1 MSSTFTLISAVLTLI
16 LVIDPFGNVPLLL
29 SALKEVEPK
38 RHYRVIARELLI
50 GLAIL
55 LVFLFFGQ
63 QFLSLF
69 HLETQSIT
77 IAGAIIFFVIGLKM
91 IFPRKGDNLYAAD
104 GEPLIVPIALPM
116 IAGPSTLATLMVMV
130 KSWPEKQLSLLAAL
144 LIAWGFTTVVLLV
157 APMLYRILRDR
168 GLAALERLMGMLL
181 LIMAVQMFI
190 NGLRELAPTFHG

>member
-1 MSSTFTLISAVLTLI
+1 MSSTFTLISAILTLI

-38 RHYRVIARELLI
+38 RHYRIIARELLI

-144 LIAWGFTTVVLLV
+144 LIAWGFTAVVLLV